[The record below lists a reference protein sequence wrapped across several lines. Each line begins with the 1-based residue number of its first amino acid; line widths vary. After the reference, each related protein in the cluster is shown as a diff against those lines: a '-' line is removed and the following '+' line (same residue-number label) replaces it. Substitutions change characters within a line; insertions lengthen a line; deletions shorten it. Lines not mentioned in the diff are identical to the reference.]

1 MEPDFWHKKWESNVI
16 GFHKNEANPLLINH
30 FASLTLAQA
39 NRVFVP
45 LCGKTLDIA
54 WLMQQGHR
62 VVGVEISEIAVKQL
76 FEQLNV
82 TPTITQKALLIHY
95 SADNIDIFV
104 GDIFHLTK
112 PLLGAVDLVYDRAA
126 YVALPLAMR
135 QRYSKHLIEITDSA
149 PQLLITFEYDQR
161 LQNGPPF
168 AITNQEINQH
178 YQQAYDITLLA
189 SEEVEGGLK
198 GQCAAVEHV
207 WLLKKALKKRVFDEE
222 SIHLPPRGRW
232 KIMLPVLIVL
242 AIGAF
247 IAYQSNVD
255 IKLTTSGVVLA
266 GFYTGLVSWL
276 LGVIT
281 MVPIIGPLLVK
292 ALTMSFIWLL
302 NAVGYLVAY
311 IAIRRGYSKDV
322 LTYRG
327 ITIALIV
334 GLVIGYVLG
343 SL

>member
-1 MEPDFWHKKWESNVI
+1 MEPDFWHQKWKNNII
-16 GFHKNEANPLLINH
+16 GFHKDEANPLLVNH

-62 VVGVEISEIAVKQL
+62 VVGVELSEIAVKQL
-76 FEQLNV
+76 FEQLNI
-82 TPTITQKALLIHY
+82 TPTINQQASLMHY

-112 PLLGAVDLVYDRAA
+112 MILGVVDLIYDRAA
-126 YVALPLAMR
+126 LVALPLEMR
-135 QRYSKHLIEITDSA
+135 QRYSKQLIEITDSA

-161 LQNGPPF
+161 LHSGPPF
-168 AITNQEINQH
+168 AISNQEINQH

-189 SEEVEGGLK
+189 SEEVKGGLK

-232 KIMLPVLIVL
+232 KIMLPVFILFM
-242 AIGAF
+242 IGALF
-247 IAYQSNVD
+247 AYQANID
-255 IKLTTSGVVLA
+255 MKLTTSGVVLA

-276 LGVIT
+276 LGIIT

-292 ALTMSFIWLL
+292 VLTMSFVWLL

>member
-1 MEPDFWHKKWESNVI
+1 MEPDFWHQKWESNVI
-16 GFHKNEANPLLINH
+16 GFHKNEANPLLVNH
-30 FASLTLAQA
+30 FAALTLAQA
-39 NRVFVP
+39 DRVFVP

-54 WLMQQGHR
+54 WLMHHGHR
-62 VVGVEISEIAVKQL
+62 VVGVELSEIAVKQL
-76 FEQLNV
+76 FEQLSI
-82 TPTITQKALLIHY
+82 TPTISQKADFIHY

-104 GDIFHLTK
+104 GDVFQLTK
-112 PLLGAVDLVYDRAA
+112 AILGDVDLVYDRAA
-126 YVALPLAMR
+126 FVALPLEMR
-135 QRYSKHLIEITDSA
+135 QRYSKQLIAITDSA

-207 WLLKKALKKRVFDEE
+207 WLLKKALKKRVFDEQ

-232 KIMLPVLIVL
+232 KIMLPVFVLL
-242 AIGAF
+242 AIGSF
-247 IAYQSNVD
+247 LAYQYNVD
-255 IKLTTSGVVLA
+255 TKLAASGVVLA
-266 GFYTGLVSWL
+266 GFYTGLVGWL

-292 ALTMSFIWLL
+292 VLTMSFIWLL

-327 ITIALIV
+327 ITIALII

-343 SL
+343 GL

>member
-1 MEPDFWHKKWESNVI
+1 MEPDFWHQKWESNVI
-16 GFHKNEANPLLINH
+16 GFHKSEANPLLVNH

-54 WLMQQGHR
+54 WLMSHGHR
-62 VVGVEISEIAVKQL
+62 VVGVELSEIAVKQL
-76 FEQLNV
+76 FEALALV
-82 TPTITQKALLIHY
+82 PTISKKESLIHY

-112 PLLGAVDLVYDRAA
+112 ALLGAVDIVYDRAA
-126 YVALPLAMR
+126 FVALPLAMR
-135 QRYSKHLIEITDSA
+135 QRYSKQLVEITDNA
-149 PQLLITFEYDQR
+149 PQLLITFEYDQS
-161 LQNGPPF
+161 LQSGPPF
-168 AITNQEINQH
+168 AISNQEMSQH
-178 YQQAYDITLLA
+178 YQNAYDITLLA
-189 SEEVEGGLK
+189 SEEVVDGLK
-198 GQCAAVEHV
+198 GKFPAVENV
-207 WLLKKALKKRVFDEE
+207 WLLKKSLKKRVFDEQ
-222 SIHLPPRGRW
+222 SIQLPPRGRW
-232 KIMLPVLIVL
+232 KIMLPIFILFG
-242 AIGAF
+242 IGAF
-247 IAYQSNVD
+247 LAFRYNVD
-255 IKLTTSGVVLA
+255 VKLAASGVVLA

-281 MVPIIGPLLVK
+281 MVPLIGPLLVK
-292 ALTMSFIWLL
+292 VLTMSFIWLL

-311 IAIRRGYSKDV
+311 VAIKRGYSKDV